1 MPTRQELI
9 KKIFPKSQDKLTPRE
24 RDVVDHLVDGK
35 HISRNTNKEFDES
48 TTFGQKVADNVAWFG
63 GSWTFIIAFLV
74 TLLVWI
80 GINSYLLSKTEAFDP
95 YPYILLNLVLSMLAA
110 IQAPIILMSQNRQ
123 AFKDRLQAGHD
134 FEVNLKAELEI
145 RILDN
150 KLDRL
155 LTEHQELRDMIA
167 KMCAKGE
174 GTSIGSN

>member
-1 MPTRQELI
+1 MQTRLELI
-9 KKIFPKSQDKLTPRE
+9 KKIFPKSQGKLSPRE
-24 RDVVDHLVDGK
+24 REVVDHLVGGK

-48 TTFGQKVADNVAWFG
+48 ITFGQKVADQVASFG
-63 GSWTFIIAFLV
+63 GSWTFIIAFFV
-74 TLLVWI
+74 VLLLWI
-80 GINSYLLSKTEAFDP
+80 GINSYFLSRAEAFDP

-155 LTEHQELRDMIA
+155 LAEHQELREMVT
-167 KMCAKGE
+167 KMCRLGE
-174 GTSIGSN
+174 DSSGGSD